1 MGALIG
7 GIIVAVIGVYLWIK
21 WPGQVIVI
29 QGALPIMLICGAAL
43 AVLAGI
49 VSIKDSIEAKKLEKE
64 AEQATQSSSSS
75 EEQK

>member
-7 GIIVAVIGVYLWIK
+7 GIIVGALGIWLWLK

-29 QGALPIMLICGAAL
+29 QGSLPIMLICGGLL
-43 AVLAGI
+43 AILAGI

-64 AEQATQSSSSS
+64 VQQTSQSS